1 MSRFPKPVVDQ
12 ALKGQVDIKLGG
24 ERYESGTVFF
34 ADVVG
39 FTRMSEQLAPESL
52 ITVMN
57 RFFDRMVSC
66 IEDQQGAIDKFM
78 GDCIMAFW
86 GIPFSDANS
95 ALRAAHAGLAMQ
107 ITP

>member
-1 MSRFPKPVVDQ
+1 MVDQ

-24 ERYESGTVFF
+24 ERYEAGTVF

-39 FTRMSEQLAPESL
+39 FTRLSEQLAPEVL

-66 IEDQQGAIDKFM
+66 IEEQHT
-78 GDCIMAFW
+78 C
-86 GIPFSDANS
+86 
-95 ALRAAHAGLAMQ
+95 HE
-107 ITP
+107 